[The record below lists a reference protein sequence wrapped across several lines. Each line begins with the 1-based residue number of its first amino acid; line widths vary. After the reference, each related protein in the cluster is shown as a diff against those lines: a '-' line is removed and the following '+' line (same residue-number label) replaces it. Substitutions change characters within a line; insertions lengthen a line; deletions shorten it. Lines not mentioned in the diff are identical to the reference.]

1 MKVKLIGAPSLSVK
15 SLPVKEIS
23 TEIKMLVSEMIDVM
37 YEYNGIGLAAPQ
49 VGINQK
55 IVVIDTKPEPN
66 DLISAGSSGEVFLYP
81 LMPFALINPEIK
93 SVDSVMVES
102 EEGCLSVPEIYGK
115 VSRYKTINL
124 KAKLIDGKSID
135 LICSGFLSIVIQ
147 HECDHLEG
155 KLFTDN
161 MSEFELEKIE
171 LKLRRLKK
179 KAAAR
184 NFDR

>member
-1 MKVKLIGAPSLSVK
+1 VNVKLIGAPSLSAK
-15 SLPVKEIS
+15 SIPVKEIS
-23 TEIKMLVSEMIDVM
+23 TDVKILVSNMIDVM

-49 VGINQK
+49 VGVNKK

-66 DLISAGSSGEVFLYP
+66 DLISASSPGEVFLYP

-102 EEGCLSVPEIYGK
+102 EEGCLSVPDIYGK

-124 KAKLIDGKSID
+124 KAKLLNGKCID
-135 LICSGFLSIVIQ
+135 LICSGFLSVVIQ
-147 HECDHLEG
+147 HEYDHLEG

-161 MSEFELEKIE
+161 MSKLELEKIG

-184 NFDR
+184 NFER